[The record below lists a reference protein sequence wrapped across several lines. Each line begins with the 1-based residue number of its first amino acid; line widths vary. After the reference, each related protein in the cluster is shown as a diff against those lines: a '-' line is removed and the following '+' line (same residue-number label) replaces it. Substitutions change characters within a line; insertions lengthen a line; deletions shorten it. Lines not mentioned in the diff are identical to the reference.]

1 MNVLMFTNTY
11 APHVGGVARS
21 VAGFAEEF
29 RRQGHRVLVV
39 APTFD
44 GTTDDEPNVLR
55 VPAIEH
61 FRDSDFSLPLPIPV
75 TTHNEIEEFGPN
87 VIHSH
92 HPFLLG
98 HSALRAAALYDL
110 PVVFTHHTQYHKYTH
125 YIAGDWEVWKRLI
138 VDMATGYCNLC
149 DAVIAPSQSIVDF
162 LRDHEVTA
170 RIEVIPTGVD
180 FEWFSRGDRQA
191 ARQELGF
198 APDDFVVG
206 HVGRLAPE
214 KNLEFLSRAVAAFL
228 RKHSQAR
235 FLLVGKGKQEQTM
248 EDCLTQAGVRDRLV
262 HTGILEREKL
272 RAAYH
277 AMNVFA
283 FSSKSETQGM
293 VLTEAM
299 AAGVPV
305 VALRAP
311 GVSDVVRDGVN
322 GRMLDDEDEAAFT
335 AALEWVAVQPP
346 DVRQSLAEGA
356 RRTAR
361 EFSMPRCAAR
371 MLALYES
378 LASELRRERAV
389 QEDESVWSSAVR
401 RVREELRIWSNV
413 GTAVERAVLG
423 FGTADLEEP

>member
-1 MNVLMFTNTY
+1 
-11 APHVGGVARS
+11 
-21 VAGFAEEF
+21 
-29 RRQGHRVLVV
+29 
-39 APTFD
+39 
-44 GTTDDEPNVLR
+44 
-55 VPAIEH
+55 
-61 FRDSDFSLPLPIPV
+61 
-75 TTHNEIEEFGPN
+75 
-87 VIHSH
+87 
-92 HPFLLG
+92 
-98 HSALRAAALYDL
+98 
-110 PVVFTHHTQYHKYTH
+110 
-125 YIAGDWEVWKRLI
+125 
-138 VDMATGYCNLC
+138 
-149 DAVIAPSQSIVDF
+149 
-162 LRDHEVTA
+162 
-170 RIEVIPTGVD
+170 
-180 FEWFSRGDRQA
+180 
-191 ARQELGF
+191 
-198 APDDFVVG
+198 
-206 HVGRLAPE
+206 
-214 KNLEFLSRAVAAFL
+214 VAAFL
-228 RKHSQAR
+228 REHSQAR
-235 FLLVGKGKQEQTM
+235 FLLVGKGKQEQAM
-248 EDCLTQAGVRDRLV
+248 EDCLSQAGVCDRLT
-262 HTGILEREKL
+262 HTGILGRDEL

-277 AMNVFA
+277 AMDVFA